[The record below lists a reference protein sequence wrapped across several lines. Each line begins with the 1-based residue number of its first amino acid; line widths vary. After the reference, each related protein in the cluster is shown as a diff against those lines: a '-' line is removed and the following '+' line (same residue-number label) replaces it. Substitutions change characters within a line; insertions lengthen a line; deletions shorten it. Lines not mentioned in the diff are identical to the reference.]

1 MEVTVY
7 GVRGSVPTPGS
18 STVRYGGNTV
28 NVALRLADGTF
39 VFIDAGTGVRTFG
52 KDLIANGLPD
62 RVHFLLSHRHYDHII
77 GLPFFDPVY
86 RPGFE
91 LVAYPVNGDP
101 PEVRRARK
109 EIFDGIQ
116 TPMELSA
123 LPSKV
128 TFVPPKP
135 DPWTI
140 GSARVSRIQ
149 LNHPGGAQGFRV
161 DDADGSSLTYLTDNE
176 LNPPGTPNTTPE
188 EQARFARDTGVM
200 IVDAQYLPE
209 DLPAKRGWGHS
220 TVPEVLQLG
229 RAAQPHTMLLFH
241 HDPDRDDAALDKI
254 GEQAAEFSS
263 EQFDRGPILVAAE
276 GMRFDVKA
284 DSCNRLADRPEDS

>member
-1 MEVTVY
+1 MEVTIY
-7 GVRGSVPTPGS
+7 GVRGSIPTPGR

-28 NVALRLADGTF
+28 NVALRLADGTR
-39 VFIDAGTGVRTFG
+39 VFLDAGTGVRQFG
-52 KDLIANGLPD
+52 KDLLSEGLVD
-62 RVHFLLSHRHYDHII
+62 RVHFLLSHCHYDHII

-91 LVAYPVNGDP
+91 LVIYPVQN
-101 PEVRRARK
+101 EVKERRRARA
-109 EIFDGIQ
+109 EIFDGVQ
-116 TPMELSA
+116 TPMRLSA

-128 TFVPPKP
+128 TFMPSQEEA
-135 DPWTI
+135 WTI
-140 GSARVSRIQ
+140 GSARVTRIR

-161 DDADGSSLTYLTDNE
+161 DDADGSSVAYLTDNE
-176 LNPPGTPNTTPE
+176 LNPPGQRYTTPA
-188 EQARFARDTGVM
+188 EQAAFAADAGLM

-241 HDPDRDDAALDKI
+241 HDPDRDDDALDKI
-254 GEQAAEFSS
+254 GEQALEFSRL
-263 EQFDRGPILVAAE
+263 ELNRGPILVAAE
-276 GMRFDVKA
+276 GMRFDVRA
-284 DSCNRLADRPEDS
+284 DSCERIDL